1 MQNLYQICC
10 LSEELLTECF
20 GKSFDLPI
28 DILKIAEYLNISIEE
43 IDMEKVSNENTFR
56 INYKLMQLSKL
67 ENIFAKENET
77 FLYVEKSIPISSK
90 RYVVAYGIAQ
100 YILHKDEKNIFKTY
114 FVLPLCSTKKEDFDA
129 EVLALFLLLPVKK
142 TLLELHDYIAE
153 RKKNGDI
160 PISTEEWIKYISER
174 GGVSEY
180 YAVQGYQNIRNIACF
195 LYQVIHENIKTL
207 SKEKQKLFQ
216 WMTQEQFQ
224 MLENFVFQIE

>member
-100 YILHKDEKNIFKTY
+100 YILHKDEKIY
-114 FVLPLCSTKKEDFDA
+114 LRHISYCRYARPKKRTSMQKFW
-129 EVLALFLLLPVKK
+129 
-142 TLLELHDYIAE
+142 H
-153 RKKNGDI
+153 
-160 PISTEEWIKYISER
+160 
-174 GGVSEY
+174 
-180 YAVQGYQNIRNIACF
+180 CF
-195 LYQVIHENIKTL
+195 
-207 SKEKQKLFQ
+207 F
-216 WMTQEQFQ
+216 FCP
-224 MLENFVFQIE
+224 

>member
-77 FLYVEKSIPISSK
+77 FLYVEKVF
-90 RYVVAYGIAQ
+90 RF
-100 YILHKDEKNIFKTY
+100 H
-114 FVLPLCSTKKEDFDA
+114 
-129 EVLALFLLLPVKK
+129 
-142 TLLELHDYIAE
+142 
-153 RKKNGDI
+153 
-160 PISTEEWIKYISER
+160 
-174 GGVSEY
+174 
-180 YAVQGYQNIRNIACF
+180 
-195 LYQVIHENIKTL
+195 L
-207 SKEKQKLFQ
+207 SDMWSHME
-216 WMTQEQFQ
+216 
-224 MLENFVFQIE
+224 